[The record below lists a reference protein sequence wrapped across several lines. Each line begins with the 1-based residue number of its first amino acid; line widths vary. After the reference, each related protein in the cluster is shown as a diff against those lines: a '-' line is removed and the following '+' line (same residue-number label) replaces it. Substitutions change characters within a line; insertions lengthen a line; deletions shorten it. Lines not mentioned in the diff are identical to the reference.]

1 MKTYSTRLLL
11 ALAFVMLTV
20 TLSAAEPAVE
30 LHKTKTGTEFATWG
44 PLPDQPVPTLFILA
58 GTMESTLGSPY
69 FRQCGNQLA
78 EAGYLLV
85 SVDIPCHGKQ
95 HRPPEPTGLS
105 GWAFRCEQGDDFV
118 ADNNRRL
125 SQVLDELIADGRTNP
140 DYVGVCGTSRGGY
153 LALQFAAHDPRVK
166 GVAAFAPVTDLTV
179 LNEFKSRSE
188 NKMVQSLSMI
198 RNAEKLAG
206 RPVWI
211 VIGDRDVRVGT
222 DEAIAVARSITQA
235 GLKQGGPS
243 QVDLHVIAEPKGH
256 TVPAGSTDLA
266 ANWFLKQVG
275 TPDSSPEK

>member
-1 MKTYSTRLLL
+1 MTVCSKRLWPG
-11 ALAFVMLTV
+11 LAFVLMTAILP
-20 TLSAAEPAVE
+20 AAEPAVE
-30 LHKTKTGTEFATWG
+30 LHKTKTGVEYATWG
-44 PLPDQPVPTLFILA
+44 PLPDQRQPTLFILA
-58 GTMESTLGSPY
+58 GTMEGTLGSPY

-78 EAGYLLV
+78 KAGYLLV
-85 SVDIPCHGKQ
+85 SVDIPCHGKE

-105 GWAFRCEQGDDFV
+105 GWAWRCEQGDDFV

-153 LALQFAAHDPRVK
+153 LALQFAAHDPRIK

-179 LNEFKSRSE
+179 LNEFKSRAQNE
-188 NKMVQSLSMI
+188 MVQSLSMI

-211 VIGDRDVRVGT
+211 VIGDRDLRVGT

-235 GLKQGGPS
+235 GLEKAKQS

-266 ANWFLKQVG
+266 ADWFLKRVG
-275 TPDSSPEK
+275 TPDHPPAK

>member
-1 MKTYSTRLLL
+1 MNKFSKGLWLGLTL
-11 ALAFVMLTV
+11 VMMTA

-30 LHKTKTGTEFATWG
+30 LHKTKAGTEFATWG
-44 PLPDQPVPTLFILA
+44 PLPDQPKPTFFILA

-78 EAGYLLV
+78 DAGYLLV

-105 GWAFRCEQGDDFV
+105 GWAYRCEQGDDFV

-125 SQVLDELIADGRTNP
+125 SQVLDELIAGGQTNP

-179 LNEFKSRSE
+179 LNEFKSRSKNE
-188 NKMVQSLSMI
+188 MVQSLSMI
-198 RNAEKLAG
+198 RNADKLAG

-235 GLKQGGPS
+235 GLEKGGQS

-275 TPDSSPEK
+275 TPDSSPGK

>member
-1 MKTYSTRLLL
+1 
-11 ALAFVMLTV
+11 MLTV

-256 TVPAGSTDLA
+256 TVPKGSTDVA
-266 ANWFLKQVG
+266 AKWFLKQVG

>member
-1 MKTYSTRLLL
+1 MNKFSKGLWLGLTL
-11 ALAFVMLTV
+11 VMMTS

-30 LHKTKTGTEFATWG
+30 IHKTKAGTVFATWG
-44 PLPDQPVPTLFILA
+44 PLPDQPTPTLFILA

-105 GWAFRCEQGDDFV
+105 GWAYRCEQGDDFV

-125 SQVLDELIADGRTNP
+125 SQVLDELIAGGQTNA

-153 LALQFAAHDPRVK
+153 LALQFAANDPRIK

-179 LNEFKSRSE
+179 LNEFKSRAKNE
-188 NKMVQSLSMI
+188 MVQSLSMI
-198 RNAEKLAG
+198 RNSEKLAG

-222 DEAIAVARSITQA
+222 DESIELARSITKA
-235 GLKQGGPS
+235 GLEKGGQS

-266 ANWFLKQVG
+266 ANWFLKRVG
-275 TPDSSPEK
+275 TPDNPPAK

>member
-1 MKTYSTRLLL
+1 MNKFSKGLWLGLTL
-11 ALAFVMLTV
+11 VMMTS

-30 LHKTKTGTEFATWG
+30 LHKTKAGTEFATWG
-44 PLPDQPVPTLFILA
+44 PLPDQPKPTLFILA
-58 GTMESTLGSPY
+58 STMESALGSPY
-69 FRQCGNQLA
+69 FRQCGNQMA
-78 EAGYLLV
+78 DAGYLLV

-105 GWAFRCEQGDDFV
+105 GWAYRCEQGDDFV

-125 SQVLDELIADGRTNP
+125 SQVLDELIAGGQTNP

-179 LNEFKSRSE
+179 LNEFKSRSKNE
-188 NKMVQSLSMI
+188 MVQSLSMI
-198 RNAEKLAG
+198 RNADKLAG

-222 DEAIAVARSITQA
+222 DEAIAVARRITQA
-235 GLKQGGPS
+235 GLEKGGPS

-256 TVPAGSTDLA
+256 TVPKGSTDVA
-266 ANWFLKQVG
+266 AKWFLKQVG
-275 TPDSSPEK
+275 TPDSSSAK

>member
-1 MKTYSTRLLL
+1 MKTYSMRLLPG
-11 ALAFVMLTV
+11 LAFLILTA

-30 LHKTKTGTEFATWG
+30 LHKTKAGTEFATWG
-44 PLPDQPVPTLFILA
+44 PLPDQPEPTLFILA

-78 EAGYLLV
+78 EAGYLLI

-105 GWAFRCEQGDDFV
+105 GWAYRCEQGDDFV

-256 TVPAGSTDLA
+256 TVPKGSTDVA
-266 ANWFLKQVG
+266 AKWFLKQVG
-275 TPDSSPEK
+275 TPDSSPAK

>member
-1 MKTYSTRLLL
+1 MKTCSKRLWLG
-11 ALAFVMLTV
+11 LAFVMLTP

-30 LHKTKTGTEFATWG
+30 LHKTKAGTEFATWG
-44 PLPDQPVPTLFILA
+44 SLPDQPQPTLFILA
-58 GTMESTLGSPY
+58 GTTESTLGSPY

-105 GWAFRCEQGDDFV
+105 GWAYRCEQGDDFV

-125 SQVLDELIADGRTNP
+125 SQVLDELIADGQTNP

-153 LALQFAAHDPRVK
+153 LALQFAAHDPRIK

-179 LNEFKSRSE
+179 LNEFKSRAKNE
-188 NKMVQSLSMI
+188 MVQSLSMI
-198 RNAEKLAG
+198 RNADKLAG

-235 GLKQGGPS
+235 GLEKAMQS

-266 ANWFLKQVG
+266 SKWFLNRVG
-275 TPDSSPEK
+275 TPDNPPTK

>member
-1 MKTYSTRLLL
+1 MKTCSKRLLL
-11 ALAFVMLTV
+11 ALGFVMQTA

-30 LHKTKTGTEFATWG
+30 LHKTKAGTEFATWG
-44 PLPDQPVPTLFILA
+44 PLPDQPKPTFFILA

-78 EAGYLLV
+78 DAGYLLV

-105 GWAFRCEQGDDFV
+105 GWAYRCEQGDDFV

-125 SQVLDELIADGRTNP
+125 SQVLDELIAGGQTNP

-179 LNEFKSRSE
+179 LNEFKSRSKNE
-188 NKMVQSLSMI
+188 MVQSLSMI
-198 RNAEKLAG
+198 RNSEKLAG

-222 DEAIAVARSITQA
+222 DECVDLARSITKA
-235 GLKQGGPS
+235 GLEKGGQS

-266 ANWFLKQVG
+266 ANWFLKRVG
-275 TPDSSPEK
+275 TPDNPPAK

>member
-1 MKTYSTRLLL
+1 MNKFSKGLWLGLTL
-11 ALAFVMLTV
+11 VMMTA

-30 LHKTKTGTEFATWG
+30 LHKTKAGTEFATWG
-44 PLPDQPVPTLFILA
+44 PLPDQPKPTFFILA

-78 EAGYLLV
+78 DAGYLLV

-105 GWAFRCEQGDDFV
+105 GWAYRCEQGDDFV

-125 SQVLDELIADGRTNP
+125 SQVLDELIAGGQTNP

-179 LNEFKSRSE
+179 LNEFKSRAE
-188 NKMVQSLSMI
+188 NEMVQSLSMI
-198 RNAEKLAG
+198 RNSEKLAG

-235 GLKQGGPS
+235 GLEKGGQS

-275 TPDSSPEK
+275 TPDSSPGK